1 MPGGAEL
8 PGALTM
14 AIVSVVSDSVLR
26 RSKTDPE
33 GEGAVVAVTPQAM
46 AELDRLAALRGGDPD
61 PAAPMFG
68 LSDRQISRRI
78 AAAAEALCYPL
89 RCGPA
94 PDHARTNGVQLKLS
108 ALIGNEEPDLSQNY
122 GRVWNYPRWL
132 SKSLEAL
139 SSLDNPKGFRVSPSQ
154 NRSDARSKSMIIF
167 LDCPLVRRRMF
178 L

>member
-26 RSKTDPE
+26 RSKTDQE

-68 LSDRQISRRI
+68 LSADFPADRGRRGSPV
-78 AAAAEALCYPL
+78 LPL